1 MATRPSMEVSYSY
14 ASATCRIH
22 FEKVRRPV
30 GNRRSNKGL
39 MNVAMGL
46 LMLMV
51 LLKAIPEF
59 FLSRNSQVSEEA
71 NFLIDATALV
81 IIGHT

>member
-1 MATRPSMEVSYSY
+1 MEVYPPIVIY

-22 FEKVRRPV
+22 FGKVRRPV
-30 GNRRSNKGL
+30 GYRRSNKGL

-51 LLKAIPEF
+51 LLKAIPDIFF
-59 FLSRNSQVSEEA
+59 FLSRSSQVSEEA

>member
-1 MATRPSMEVSYSY
+1 
-14 ASATCRIH
+14 
-22 FEKVRRPV
+22 
-30 GNRRSNKGL
+30 
-39 MNVAMGL
+39 MNVAMGP